1 MIDDIKSSKPDEW
14 YSKLKRITR
23 YDQQKS
29 KVIQVEE
36 ISHLDDQDQTEK
48 IADNHARIS
57 NTYKE
62 VELSD
67 ISIPLFEDKDIP
79 QFSTCQV
86 REYILR
92 LKSGKSTPPGDI
104 PVKIVKEF
112 ASQLCV
118 PLADIIN
125 CSIKQGHWATC
136 FKKEVITP
144 IPKEYPVLTIDKL
157 RPISSLLSFNKV
169 QEMAICEMI
178 ASDMAAKLD
187 PTQYGNRKRTGIQ
200 HYLIRMLHRIL
211 AETDNNSRGEVKAVL
226 CTFLDWQEAY
236 SRQSHIL
243 GVRSF
248 MANGVLP
255 SLIPVLVSYFQS
267 REMKIKWHNKL
278 SKSRRMPGSGAMG
291 SNIGIWEFDSQINQN
306 ADCVPVEDRY
316 KFVDDLSVLEIIN
329 LINIGISSH
338 NFKSQVSNVIPTHG
352 QVIQNANLKSQKY
365 IEEISEWTKK
375 QQMVIS
381 EKKTKASINF
391 IQI

>member
-1 MIDDIKSSKPDEW
+1 M
-14 YSKLKRITR
+14 
-23 YDQQKS
+23 
-29 KVIQVEE
+29 
-36 ISHLDDQDQTEK
+36 K
-48 IADNHARIS
+48 I
-57 NTYKE
+57 
-62 VELSD
+62 SD
-67 ISIPLFEDKDIP
+67 ISIPPFEDKDIP
-79 QFSTCQV
+79 QFSTHQV

-92 LKSGKSTPPGDI
+92 LKSRKSTPPGDI

-112 ASQLCV
+112 ASQLSV

-125 CSIKQGHWATC
+125 CSLNQGHWATC

-178 ASDMAAKLD
+178 ASDMSAKFD

-391 IQI
+391 IQV